1 MAQRINDAKWI
12 RGAFG
17 LAPMARDR
25 RNLSVPKTSAN
36 FKFGDTTFGGNQA
49 LNPPPQFTR
58 FADIKA
64 TGLLAN
70 IDFREGN
77 AAEDKSSIFENEDNA
92 GSYRMGRHYS
102 EVIDDNSQYVHFR
115 FGVPKYTG
123 AIAFFANM
131 YDRDAARLAKT
142 GEYSSI
148 MRDAGTATGLA
159 AMFIAIPMGV
169 IIPLILTA
177 QVLKFALNKKPSRYY
192 YMKPTMNLYLQAVQA
207 MADTQLLHHQL
218 VPMWEPFNADRY
230 QEVGEGD
237 NKIPIEEVYS
247 QLPDIWKSNGKFD
260 IYKAVNRYQ
269 TLANYQAKTIEDLY
283 SQAGSEE
290 ELQKML
296 EAYLDDARRTAIM
309 KEQINDQALSLE
321 NLANLYAENPAYQIN
336 EKDEKSRAEAW
347 GAIKERYASGQGQS
361 ADSIT
366 DEQLQS
372 RLADAQKASDGKVD
386 PNQTNE
392 SFWGSL
398 FDFGGNVSEQLASEL
413 KDGGQWITFRVDNK
427 SEMTDSF
434 SNSFKEPE
442 ISSTLNSLSS
452 KARSLEVSTSG
463 GNTGFDFVDSAMKG
477 VKNFMGGMLDS
488 LHITG
493 LAAIYG
499 SSYTDIPEVWDSSS
513 AAVGSQSFTLQ
524 LRTPY
529 GNDLS
534 IFQDIT
540 LPLLF
545 ILAGALPLSNGKQ
558 TYGQPFLCEM
568 YSRGRQNIR
577 LGMIESVQISRGVGN
592 MGWRPDGKMLACDVT
607 ITVKDLSKVMH
618 MPVVRDPSIFDD
630 DNMYTDYMATIGGAS
645 LHQMTYSLE
654 KMVFNLNKW
663 KQSWKSAFMSGRVA
677 NTVANTMPARALS
690 ALTAGSA
697 R

>member
-1 MAQRINDAKWI
+1 MGKRVTDNRWV

-17 LAPMARDR
+17 LAPMSRDR
-25 RNLSVPKTSAN
+25 RNLSVPKTSAHM
-36 FKFGDTTFGGNQA
+36 KFADTTFGGNQA
-49 LNPPPQFTR
+49 LNAPPQKTR

-64 TGLLAN
+64 TGLFAN
-70 IDFREGN
+70 TDYR
-77 AAEDKSSIFENEDNA
+77 DSSKADNSGIFETEGNA
-92 GSYRMGRHYS
+92 GSYRMGRDYS
-102 EVIDDNSQYVHFR
+102 ENMDDMAQYVHFR

-131 YDRDAARLAKT
+131 YDRDAAQLAKT

-148 MRDAGTATGLA
+148 MRDMGTAAGLA

-192 YMKPTMNLYLQAVQA
+192 YLKPSMNLYLQAVQA

-230 QEVGEGD
+230 QEVGEKD

-260 IYKAVNRYQ
+260 VYKAVNRYQ
-269 TLANYQAKTIEDLY
+269 TLANYQAKTLEDLY
-283 SQAGSEE
+283 AKAKTEE
-290 ELQKML
+290 ELAAMMDGYIKQAK
-296 EAYLDDARRTAIM
+296 RTSAM
-309 KEQINDQALSLE
+309 KDQINDQALSLQ
-321 NLANLYAENPAYQIN
+321 NLAMMYAENPAYQIN
-336 EKDEKSRAEAW
+336 EKDEKARSEAW
-347 GAIKERYASGQGQS
+347 SAIKDRYASGQGQS
-361 ADSIT
+361 SESIA
-366 DEQLQS
+366 DEQLQARMAS
-372 RLADAQKASDGKVD
+372 AQESGDGKVD
-386 PNQTNE
+386 PNQTQE
-392 SFWGSL
+392 GFWGSI
-398 FDFGGNVSEQLASEL
+398 FNFTSNVAEQTASEL
-413 KDGGQWITFRVDNK
+413 KDGGQWVTFKVNNK
-427 SEMTDSF
+427 GEVSDSF
-434 SNSFKEPE
+434 SNSTKEPE
-442 ISSTLNSLSS
+442 IASTLNSLSS

-463 GNTGFDFVDSAMKG
+463 GNTGYDFVDSATKG
-477 VKNFMGGMLDS
+477 IKDFIGGALDTF
-488 LHITG
+488 HITG

-499 SSYTDIPEVWDSSS
+499 SSYTDIPEVWDSSNAS
-513 AAVGSQSFTLQ
+513 VSSESFTIP

-545 ILAGALPLSNGKQ
+545 LLAGALPLSTGKQ
-558 TYGQPFLCEM
+558 TYTSPFLCEM
-568 YSRGRQNIR
+568 YSRGRKNIR
-577 LGMIESVQISRGVGN
+577 LGMIESIQLNRGVGN
-592 MGWRPDGKMLACDVT
+592 MGWRADGKMLACDVT
-607 ITVKDLSKVMH
+607 VTIKDLSKVMH
-618 MPVVRDPSIFDD
+618 MPILRDPSIFDD

-663 KQSWKSAFMSGRVA
+663 KQSYKSAFSSGRIA
-677 NTVANTMPARALS
+677 NSIANTMPARMLS
-690 ALTAGSA
+690 ALTSGNAK
-697 R
+697 